1 MHEAKKTA
9 QGHSPKTS
17 LLPPAL
23 EKSQAGQHPLLVM
36 VDIAKDEALS
46 RTDRAA
52 PIEYA
57 KSRYRRCGWADGEAG
72 ELCKDAM
79 VGPGSPKAKG
89 VVGQFE
95 RLRVPKWHNSC

>member
-1 MHEAKKTA
+1 MTA
-9 QGHSPKTS
+9 QGHSRKTFVV
-17 LLPPAL
+17 PRAP
-23 EKSQAGQHPLLVM
+23 EKARVGQAPVLVM
-36 VDIAKDEALS
+36 VDIAKDEAAS
-46 RTDRAA
+46 KTDRAA

-72 ELCKDAM
+72 ELCEDAM